1 VLAVVAVLWP
11 RVFAIPIAILS
22 IWFGGAMLLQSYR
35 LRVHGS
41 TASAAVPDTKNDES
55 ITSGSP
61 ASGASSAAVTP

>member
-41 TASAAVPDTKNDES
+41 TASAVPDTKSDES
-55 ITSGSP
+55 ITSGSS
-61 ASGASSAAVTP
+61 ASGASSAAVTS